1 MSGACCA
8 RRNSAREF
16 QGHGWSAPFKSNVG
30 NLAPRFETK
39 FTSLGKLSSNGPR
52 RPLGY
57 QMKWPMP
64 SEAKSSP
71 SFHAVRPVM
80 VPLHSFCQI
89 LFPILRTSE
98 CERLIAQS
106 SWGQVAIDTARS
118 SASSE
123 REPPNRPRRC
133 FLDGRR
139 LSTSVPLP
147 AAINR
152 IKLARKIPSY
162 ETSYPHFQRI
172 LTCIALVW

>member
-30 NLAPRFETK
+30 NLAPRVETK

-64 SEAKSSP
+64 SDAKSSP
-71 SFHAVRPVM
+71 VFHEVRPAI

-89 LFPILRTSE
+89 FFPILRTSA
-98 CERLIAQS
+98 CERL
-106 SWGQVAIDTARS
+106 VAWS
-118 SASSE
+118 G
-123 REPPNRPRRC
+123 
-133 FLDGRR
+133 LGRR
-139 LSTSVPLP
+139 AKSAAKTS
-147 AAINR
+147 AD
-152 IKLARKIPSY
+152 
-162 ETSYPHFQRI
+162 EE
-172 LTCIALVW
+172 